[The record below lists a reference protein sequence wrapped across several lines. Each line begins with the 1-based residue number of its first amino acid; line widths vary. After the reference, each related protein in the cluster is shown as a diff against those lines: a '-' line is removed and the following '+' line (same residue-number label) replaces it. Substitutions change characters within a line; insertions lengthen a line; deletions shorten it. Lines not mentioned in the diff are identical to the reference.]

1 MSPGFCFN
9 FFFVL
14 FSFEQ
19 VSNCKFCIYIQLV
32 NSNLTNDT
40 RTACC
45 CFYFV
50 VGFLFCF
57 WFLGGFFCCCWSDEL
72 HLFSCCTCRF
82 KNNPDYLIELRVTL
96 EFRSNYEL
104 KRAFTFYKM
113 HTVSIHTITVHIITT
128 YIYSWYKSR
137 DDCSDY
143 TPHKF

>member
-1 MSPGFCFN
+1 MSPGFCFI

-32 NSNLTNDT
+32 NST

-57 WFLGGFFCCCWSDEL
+57 WFFGFFFCCCWSDEL

-113 HTVSIHTITVHIITT
+113 HTVSIHTITLAYHYNV
-128 YIYSWYKSR
+128 YILMV
-137 DDCSDY
+137 
-143 TPHKF
+143 

>member
-9 FFFVL
+9 FLFVL

-50 VGFLFCF
+50 VFFFRFWFFGLF
-57 WFLGGFFCCCWSDEL
+57 FLGGGLLLLIWRTSP
-72 HLFSCCTCRF
+72 FSCFTCRF
-82 KNNPDYLIELRVTL
+82 KNNPDYLIKLRVTL

-113 HTVSIHTITVHIITT
+113 HTVSIHTITLAYHYNV
-128 YIYSWYKSR
+128 YILMV
-137 DDCSDY
+137 
-143 TPHKF
+143 

>member
-1 MSPGFCFN
+1 M
-9 FFFVL
+9 

-40 RTACC
+40 RTASC

-50 VGFLFCF
+50 VFILLLVLGF
-57 WFLGGFFCCCWSDEL
+57 FFCCCWSDEL
-72 HLFSCCTCRF
+72 HRFSCCTCRF
-82 KNNPDYLIELRVTL
+82 KNNPDYLIELGVTL

-113 HTVSIHTITVHIITT
+113 HTVSIHTITVHIITYT
-128 YIYSWYKSR
+128 CIYLWYKSR